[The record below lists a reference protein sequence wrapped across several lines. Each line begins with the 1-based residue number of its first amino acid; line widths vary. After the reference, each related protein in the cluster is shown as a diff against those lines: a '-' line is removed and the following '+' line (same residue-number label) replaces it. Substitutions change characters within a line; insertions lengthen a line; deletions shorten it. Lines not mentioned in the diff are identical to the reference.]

1 MSHSSQE
8 LWAVCY
14 EVIFMNVKKWNRI
27 LSYVLVA
34 LVSITV
40 TASVMLG
47 IGVMDRKEQSKLD
60 ALEEL
65 ILKCFIG
72 EADQTL
78 MGDAAANAMVNA
90 LGDRW
95 SYYIPA
101 DQMQSYNEQKENA
114 YVGIGVTITVREDG
128 VGLDIVQVAEGGSA
142 KEAGVRVGDV
152 IVGVDGASIKDMS
165 VDDVKNRIRGEAN
178 TQVELTILRDGKEQT
193 LAVTRKQIKTPVA
206 TGKMLANKVGYI
218 QIVNFNENCT
228 SETIAAAKKLME
240 DGAEKLLV
248 DVRFNPGGYVK
259 ELVAILDYLLPEG
272 PIFISE
278 DYAGKRTEEL
288 SDPECIDLPM
298 AVLVN
303 AESYS
308 AAEFFAAALSEY
320 GVATVIG
327 EQTFGKGYFQNTYIL
342 PDGSAVGLSIGKYFT
357 PKGISL
363 AEKGITPDVVV
374 PVDEETAAAIYAGLL
389 NPDQDPQIQAALK
402 ALKEK

>member
-1 MSHSSQE
+1 
-8 LWAVCY
+8 
-14 EVIFMNVKKWNRI
+14 
-27 LSYVLVA
+27 
-34 LVSITV
+34 
-40 TASVMLG
+40 
-47 IGVMDRKEQSKLD
+47 
-60 ALEEL
+60 
-65 ILKCFIG
+65 
-72 EADQTL
+72 

-152 IVGVDGASIKDMS
+152 IVGVDGTSIKDMS

-218 QIVNFNENCT
+218 QIVNFNENCA

-240 DGAEKLLV
+240 DGAEKLLF

-259 ELVAILDYLLPEG
+259 ELVAILNYLLPEG

>member
-1 MSHSSQE
+1 
-8 LWAVCY
+8 
-14 EVIFMNVKKWNRI
+14 MNVKKWNRI

-152 IVGVDGASIKDMS
+152 IVGVDGTSIKDMS

-218 QIVNFNENCT
+218 QIVNFNENCA

-240 DGAEKLLV
+240 DGAEKLLF

>member
-1 MSHSSQE
+1 
-8 LWAVCY
+8 
-14 EVIFMNVKKWNRI
+14 MNVKKWNRI

-40 TASVMLG
+40 TASFMLG

-128 VGLDIVQVAEGGSA
+128 VGLNIVQVAEGGSA

-193 LAVTRKQIKTPVA
+193 LSVTRKQIKTPVA

-218 QIVNFNENCT
+218 QIVNFNENCA

-240 DGAEKLLV
+240 DGAEKLLF
-248 DVRFNPGGYVK
+248 DVRFNPGG
-259 ELVAILDYLLPEG
+259 A
-272 PIFISE
+272 
-278 DYAGKRTEEL
+278 
-288 SDPECIDLPM
+288 
-298 AVLVN
+298 
-303 AESYS
+303 
-308 AAEFFAAALSEY
+308 
-320 GVATVIG
+320 
-327 EQTFGKGYFQNTYIL
+327 
-342 PDGSAVGLSIGKYFT
+342 
-357 PKGISL
+357 
-363 AEKGITPDVVV
+363 
-374 PVDEETAAAIYAGLL
+374 
-389 NPDQDPQIQAALK
+389 
-402 ALKEK
+402 

>member
-128 VGLDIVQVAEGGSA
+128 VGLDIVQVAKGGSA

-193 LAVTRKQIKTPVA
+193 LSVTRKQIKTPVA
-206 TGKMLANKVGYI
+206 TEKMLANKVGYI
-218 QIVNFNENCT
+218 QIVNFNENCA

-240 DGAEKLLV
+240 DDAEKLLF